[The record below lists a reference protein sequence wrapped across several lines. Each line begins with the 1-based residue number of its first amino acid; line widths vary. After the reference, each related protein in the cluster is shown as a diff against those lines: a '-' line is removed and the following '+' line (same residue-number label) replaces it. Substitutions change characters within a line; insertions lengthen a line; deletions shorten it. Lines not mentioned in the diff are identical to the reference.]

1 MVAAAL
7 DGLAEVDRV
16 CALGVVG
23 PAGEG
28 VALAGRGQGL
38 AGDAVAVGNALERLV
53 AVEERAAVGCVED
66 VDGVGLD
73 VHVPLGVERHVVA
86 AALDGLAEVDR
97 VCALGVVGPAGEGVA
112 LAGRGQGLAGDAVAV
127 GHALEGVTAVEERA
141 AVGDVEDVD
150 GVILLNGIPLSIK
163 GSVLA
168 TADER
173 VIKVDRIGTLAV
185 VGPAGEGVALAGRGQ
200 GLAGDAVAVGHALE
214 GVTAVEER
222 AAVGDVED
230 VDGVILLNGIPLSI
244 KGSVLATAD
253 ERVIKVDRIGTLAV
267 VGPAGEGV
275 ALAGR
280 GQGLAGDAVA
290 VGHALQDFVAI
301 SENTAVG
308 DIENVLLVVSKL
320 CPLSE
325 ERSMLTATLD
335 GLGEVDRLGAGS
347 IVGPAS
353 KGIALAGR
361 GQGLAGNAVA
371 VGNTL
376 HGLIAIGE
384 NATIGN
390 IENRLLVVLLPL
402 GINSRVAAARNDGL
416 REVDGVISVAIVRPT
431 KEVIALAGRL
441 KRQTC
446 NTVGIGYTLHSYV
459 AIGERAAIGN
469 VEDFDSLVLL
479 HRRPSGEKGHRV
491 AATDDRLV
499 EVNLVGSVAV
509 IIPTGKHIAV
519 ARRSKRLT
527 SNAIAVSLT
536 QHDVVAVGKLT
547 AIGRVGHIE
556 HIRGSLSPLGEQ
568 NNKIVSV
575 AQKRL
580 RKIYGMRASVV
591 IIPAAKHIAIAH
603 GRLRHRAYALIVSLN
618 AHNDASV
625 RESAA
630 AIFRYR
636 RYEQDIKTL
645 RAPAA

>member
-1 MVAAAL
+1 MLTATL
-7 DGLAEVDRV
+7 DGLGEVDR
-16 CALGVVG
+16 LGAGSIVG
-23 PAGEG
+23 PASK
-28 VALAGRGQGL
+28 
-38 AGDAVAVGNALERLV
+38 
-53 AVEERAAVGCVED
+53 
-66 VDGVGLD
+66 
-73 VHVPLGVERHVVA
+73 
-86 AALDGLAEVDR
+86 
-97 VCALGVVGPAGEGVA
+97 
-112 LAGRGQGLAGDAVAV
+112 
-127 GHALEGVTAVEERA
+127 
-141 AVGDVEDVD
+141 
-150 GVILLNGIPLSIK
+150 GI
-163 GSVLA
+163 
-168 TADER
+168 
-173 VIKVDRIGTLAV
+173 
-185 VGPAGEGVALAGRGQ
+185 
-200 GLAGDAVAVGHALE
+200 
-214 GVTAVEER
+214 
-222 AAVGDVED
+222 
-230 VDGVILLNGIPLSI
+230 
-244 KGSVLATAD
+244 
-253 ERVIKVDRIGTLAV
+253 
-267 VGPAGEGV
+267 

-446 NTVGIGYTLHSYV
+446 NTVGIGYTLHSFV
-459 AIGERAAIGN
+459 AIEERAAIGN

-479 HRRPSGEKGHRV
+479 HRRPSGEKGHMV

-568 NNKIVSV
+568 NNKIASV

-630 AIFRYR
+630 AIFRYKSNGLNTSRGCSSSPLARVLSSLR
-636 RYEQDIKTL
+636 RDSSNRRGAEHHTQAQTGCDSSVKLPIHVVVLSRLASPRPL
-645 RAPAA
+645 RERRHLNCMIDLSRENPKKVAQPSYI

>member
-1 MVAAAL
+1 MVAAA
-7 DGLAEVDRV
+7 DQRLAEVDRV
-16 CALGVVG
+16 G
-23 PAGEG
+23 AGSI
-28 VALAGRGQGL
+28 
-38 AGDAVAVGNALERLV
+38 
-53 AVEERAAVGCVED
+53 
-66 VDGVGLD
+66 
-73 VHVPLGVERHVVA
+73 
-86 AALDGLAEVDR
+86 
-97 VCALGVVGPAGEGVA
+97 VGPAGEGVA

-127 GHALEGVTAVEERA
+127 GHALERLVAVEERA

-150 GVILLNGIPLSIK
+150 GV
-163 GSVLA
+163 V
-168 TADER
+168 
-173 VIKVDRIGTLAV
+173 
-185 VGPAGEGVALAGRGQ
+185 
-200 GLAGDAVAVGHALE
+200 
-214 GVTAVEER
+214 
-222 AAVGDVED
+222 
-230 VDGVILLNGIPLSI
+230 LLNGIPLSI

-335 GLGEVDRLGAGS
+335 GLGEVDRLGTSS
-347 IVGPAS
+347 IVSPTS

-361 GQGLAGNAVA
+361 GQRLAGDAVA
-371 VGNTL
+371 VSDTL

-384 NATIGN
+384 NAAIGH

-446 NTVGIGYTLHSYV
+446 NTVGIGYTLHSFV
-459 AIGERAAIGN
+459 AIEERAAVGN

-479 HRRPSGEKGHRV
+479 HRRPSGEKGHMI

-499 EVNLVGSVAV
+499 EVDLLGSVAV

-536 QHDVVAVGKLT
+536 QHDVIAVGELT

-568 NNKIVSV
+568 HEVISTALKGLGKIDSLG
-575 AQKRL
+575 KR
-580 RKIYGMRASVV
+580 AV
-591 IIPAAKHIAIAH
+591 IIPAVKDVSVAH
-603 GRLRHRAYALIVSLN
+603 RRIGLINLAVFIRSIIIERAEVGPVVINKSAPVSKEANLLFASGGRSSSPLVCTLGSLRRDSSNRRGAEHHTQAQTGCDSSVKLPIHVVVLSRLASSRPLRRRRHLN
-618 AHNDASV
+618 CIINSS
-625 RESAA
+625 REIPKKVAQPSY
-630 AIFRYR
+630 I
-636 RYEQDIKTL
+636 
-645 RAPAA
+645 

>member
-1 MVAAAL
+1 MVAAA
-7 DGLAEVDRV
+7 DQRLAEVDRV
-16 CALGVVG
+16 GAGSIVG

-53 AVEERAAVGCVED
+53 AVEERAAVGNVED
-66 VDGVGLD
+66 VDGVVLLD
-73 VHVPLGVERHVVA
+73 HVPLSEQGGVVA
-86 AALDGLAEVDR
+86 AADQRLAEVDR
-97 VCALGVVGPAGEGVA
+97 VGAG
-112 LAGRGQGLAGDAVAV
+112 
-127 GHALEGVTAVEERA
+127 
-141 AVGDVEDVD
+141 
-150 GVILLNGIPLSIK
+150 SI
-163 GSVLA
+163 
-168 TADER
+168 
-173 VIKVDRIGTLAV
+173 

-446 NTVGIGYTLHSYV
+446 NTVGIGYTLHSFV
-459 AIGERAAIGN
+459 AIEERAAIGN

-479 HRRPSGEKGHRV
+479 HRRPSGEKGHMV

-568 NNKIVSV
+568 NNKIASV

-630 AIFRYR
+630 AIFRYKSNGLNTSRGCSSSPLARVLSSLR
-636 RYEQDIKTL
+636 RDSSNRRGAEHHTQAQTGCDSSVKLPIHVVVLSRLASSRPL
-645 RAPAA
+645 RRRRHLNCMIDLSRENP